1 MLKHCLS
8 YFLWTGTILP
18 FFKSDGNIPFAWKL
32 LNMNSKGLHNESLHG
47 FNIQMLILSLTWAL
61 FGLRLWII
69 FNISLFTNFTID
81 KRLSVWKWSR
91 GRHLLSFLIKEN
103 CFAKKELKSSA
114 FSLKS
119 LTNLL
124 WWNNGE
130 MTGNLRLFRKI
141 FNRAQC
147 GLVFFSV

>member
-1 MLKHCLS
+1 M
-8 YFLWTGTILP
+8 
-18 FFKSDGNIPFAWKL
+18 
-32 LNMNSKGLHNESLHG
+32 
-47 FNIQMLILSLTWAL
+47 
-61 FGLRLWII
+61 
-69 FNISLFTNFTID
+69 SLFTNFTID
-81 KRLSVWKWSR
+81 KRLSVEKWSR
-91 GRHLLSFLIKEN
+91 GGSLLSFLIKEH

-124 WWNNGE
+124 WWSNGE
-130 MTGNLRLFRKI
+130 MTGNLQLFRKN